1 MSAYYDLFEKP
12 DVRQTGEQQSLYAR
26 FVPKCQGRRKN
37 GITEPFKNRIYM
49 SAYYDLFEKPD
60 VRQTGEQQ
68 SLYARFV
75 PKGTIDRKEFIE
87 RVHLFTGLSR
97 SLLEGA
103 MAGFMD
109 ELRDCLA
116 NGWTVELG
124 ELGYFTPSLSCTR
137 QATDKKELRAA
148 SIALRSLLEGAMAGF
163 MDELRDCLANG
174 WTVELGELG
183 YFTPSLSCTR
193 QATDKK
199 ELRAASIALR
209 GLNFRLGREFYKDLK
224 GKMQLERCPQ
234 SASAP
239 ASSAD
244 EALGVEQRWQLLD
257 EYLQQYPCINRS
269 QYARLAGRS
278 YKQAVVDL
286 NRFIEEGVLMRHG
299 MGPSVVYARKR

>member
-1 MSAYYDLFEKP
+1 
-12 DVRQTGEQQSLYAR
+12 
-26 FVPKCQGRRKN
+26 
-37 GITEPFKNRIYM
+37 M

-148 SIALRSLLEGAMAGF
+148 SIALR
-163 MDELRDCLANG
+163 
-174 WTVELGELG
+174 
-183 YFTPSLSCTR
+183 
-193 QATDKK
+193 
-199 ELRAASIALR
+199 

-224 GKMQLERCPQ
+224 GKM
-234 SASAP
+234 
-239 ASSAD
+239 
-244 EALGVEQRWQLLD
+244 QLLD

>member
-1 MSAYYDLFEKP
+1 
-12 DVRQTGEQQSLYAR
+12 
-26 FVPKCQGRRKN
+26 
-37 GITEPFKNRIYM
+37 M

-137 QATDKKELRAA
+137 QATDKKELRAE
-148 SIALRSLLEGAMAGF
+148 IG
-163 MDELRDCLANG
+163 
-174 WTVELGELG
+174 
-183 YFTPSLSCTR
+183 
-193 QATDKK
+193 
-199 ELRAASIALR
+199 RAH
-209 GLNFRLGREFYKDLK
+209 
-224 GKMQLERCPQ
+224 
-234 SASAP
+234 
-239 ASSAD
+239 
-244 EALGVEQRWQLLD
+244 V
-257 EYLQQYPCINRS
+257 
-269 QYARLAGRS
+269 
-278 YKQAVVDL
+278 
-286 NRFIEEGVLMRHG
+286 
-299 MGPSVVYARKR
+299 